1 MNVFAFFKDW
11 IDKILVPPIKFLKMA
26 RDKLDAANMVIAQ
39 GLDVG
44 SYLKVFGDLP
54 GSWQA
59 VITSALLATVF
70 LGVLLTFR
78 SIMRIYYAL
87 KEGVKWW

>member
-1 MNVFAFFKDW
+1 
-11 IDKILVPPIKFLKMA
+11 MA
-26 RDKLDAANMVIAQ
+26 REKLESANMVISQ

-44 SYLKVFGDLP
+44 SYLKIFGDLP
-54 GSWQA
+54 QSWQN
-59 VITSALLATVF
+59 VITSALLAAVF

>member
-1 MNVFAFFKDW
+1 M
-11 IDKILVPPIKFLKMA
+11 PPIKFLKMA
-26 RDKLDAANMVIAQ
+26 REKLESANMVMSQ

-44 SYLKVFGDLP
+44 SYLTIFADLP
-54 GSWQA
+54 QSWQN

-87 KEGVKWW
+87 KEGVHWW

>member
-1 MNVFAFFKDW
+1 M
-11 IDKILVPPIKFLKMA
+11 PPIKFLKMA
-26 RDKLDAANMVIAQ
+26 REKLESANMVMSQ

-44 SYLKVFGDLP
+44 SYLTIFADLP
-54 GSWQA
+54 QSWQN
-59 VITSALLATVF
+59 VITSALLSAVF